1 MGVKGLFTCIK
12 PYSHEVNVQQEPPK
26 RMALDMYPFLYRFKQ
41 DIHGCIE
48 LLQKLQKAGHTLTL
62 YLDGLPPKEKME
74 ELASRKQQKEQ
85 AWQQASALKEFLKS
99 KEADLL
105 DEKAR
110 DVILQKIAAFEVES
124 YSVKKELRETFVK
137 RIEADCG
144 IQVVHCKGEAD
155 SDLIQAS
162 VRNEVDVV
170 IANDM
175 DLFVGGVEC
184 LWILGKNPSE
194 PLFLE
199 FRRSAISK
207 ELGIHAKAWT
217 DVAILAG
224 YEKTPELKRCSANQA
239 IVWIRYY
246 GCLENLFAR
255 RRDLLQGKSEQE
267 YYDARK
273 FFSL

>member
-12 PYSHEVNVQQEPPK
+12 PYSHQVVLDQETPK

-41 DIHGCIE
+41 DVDGCIE
-48 LLQKLQKAGHTLTL
+48 LLQRLQTMGHQLTL
-62 YLDGLPPKEKME
+62 FLDGLPPKEKLE
-74 ELASRKQQKEQ
+74 ELANRKQQKEQ
-85 AWQQASALKEFLKS
+85 AWQQAAALKEFLHS
-99 KEADLL
+99 KEAKEL

-110 DVILQKIAAFEVES
+110 TVLEQKIAAFEVES
-124 YSVKKELRETFVK
+124 YSVKKEIRESFVQ
-137 RIEADCG
+137 RIQAECG
-144 IQVVHCKGEAD
+144 ISIVHCKGEAD
-155 SDLIQAS
+155 ADLIQAS
-162 VRNEVDVV
+162 LKGDVDLV

-175 DLFVGGVEC
+175 DLFVGGVEK
-184 LWILGKNPSE
+184 LWILGKNPNE

-224 YEKTPELKRCSANQA
+224 YEKTPDLKRCSANQA

-267 YYDARK
+267 FLDARK
-273 FFSL
+273 YFL

>member
-1 MGVKGLFTCIK
+1 MGVKGLFTCVK
-12 PYSHEVNVQQEPPK
+12 PYSHPVVLEQEAPK

-41 DIHGCIE
+41 DVSACVE
-48 LLQKLQKAGHTLTL
+48 LLQRLQKAGHQLSL
-62 YLDGLPPKEKME
+62 FLDGLPPKEKYE
-74 ELASRKQQKEQ
+74 ELANRKQQKEQ
-85 AWQQASALKEFLKS
+85 AWQQASALKEFLQS
-99 KEADLL
+99 KEAAEL

-110 DVILQKIAAFEVES
+110 AVLEQKIAAFEVES
-124 YSVKKELRETFVK
+124 YSVKKELRETFIQ
-137 RIEADCG
+137 RIQSECG
-144 IQVVHCKGEAD
+144 LSIVHCKGEAD
-155 SDLIQAS
+155 IDLIQTS
-162 VRNEVDVV
+162 LRNEVDVV

-175 DLFVGGVEC
+175 DLFVGGVEK
-184 LWILGKNPSE
+184 LWMLGKNASE

-224 YEKTPELKRCSANQA
+224 YEKTLELKRCSANQA

-255 RRDLLQGKSEQE
+255 RRDLLQGKSEQDFYE
-267 YYDARK
+267 ARK
-273 FFSL
+273 FFLQ